1 MWLRKLCPAL
11 LFLGSLILF
20 LCTLAPTVTFVD
32 SGELIVTARNLG
44 VAHPPGF
51 PLYLLIAHLAT
62 LLPVGTV
69 AQRVHFASA
78 FSAAIAVAL
87 VYLVTTE
94 AILFRQELFAKQ
106 HSGKLRLRAKQTY
119 LPETFLLVP
128 GLVAGS
134 LAAFSRT
141 LWAYATVAEVY
152 TLNALLILLVFLLV
166 LRWRSRFL
174 DWKLSASPNA
184 QQPKSVSA
192 DKSRNPASGIPSESY
207 RSAGNGLLY
216 LAAFVFGLA
225 LGVHHITV
233 ALTLPAIAWL
243 VYKTKGA
250 EFFRSRQLLGAA
262 LACLLG
268 CAVYVYLPI
277 AASRSPL
284 LNWGNPDTPARFWT
298 HITGRQYQSNLSLSP
313 GQIRR
318 QAALHAKL
326 AFREFAWPWLPAGLV
341 LAGIGFHSLYRRD
354 RALLI
359 FLVLVIG
366 FNFLFAMTY
375 EIAEDKDAYS
385 LPIFLVIAIAAGV
398 GAYAVLAAAKK
409 RRGFVVAI
417 IFLIGPVLAFAANAR
432 INNRRDYHVAE
443 DYVGNIF
450 SSISPNGL
458 LLTSDWQVASPML
471 YFQEISGQRPDV
483 ICIDVLL
490 LKRSWYYAYL
500 ESKYPALMRQARNSV
515 QLFMEDLLSWEKDP
529 DAYQLD
535 PQLNQ
540 RIDARFNSMIA
551 TLVEKHLSTG
561 PVYSTTDV
569 VISPGGENQTLAKS
583 LLTRYQ
589 IVPQGLVFQLF
600 ADRGFHKA
608 ELPQLKMR
616 GLIDRSPAIN
626 EDQVVRQKV
635 IPVYAIMLVNCGRAF
650 AAQGDPGR
658 AMEAYRQ
665 AWEIDSSLVVERNL
679 LPPGISF

>member
-11 LFLGSLILF
+11 LFLGSLNLF
-20 LCTLAPTVTFVD
+20 LFTLAPTVTFVD
-32 SGELIVTARNLG
+32 SGELIVTAKNLG

-62 LLPVGTV
+62 LLPIGNV
-69 AQRVHFASA
+69 AQRVHFVSA
-78 FSAAIAVAL
+78 LSAAIAVVL
-87 VYLVTTE
+87 IYLVTSE
-94 AILFRQELFAKQ
+94 AILYRFKLSAKQ
-106 HSGKLRLRAKQTY
+106 HSGKLRPREKQNY
-119 LPETFLLVP
+119 LPEKFLFVP

-152 TLNALLILLVFLLV
+152 TLNAVLILVVLLLV

-174 DWKLSASPNA
+174 DWNLSANPNA
-184 QQPKSVSA
+184 QQLKSTSA
-192 DKSRNPASGIPSESY
+192 DRSGNQPSGIPSEPTKG
-207 RSAGNGLLY
+207 AGNGRLY

-243 VYKTKGA
+243 VYKTRGA
-250 EFFRSRQLLGAA
+250 KFFRSRHLPVTA

-277 AASRSPL
+277 SASRAPV

-313 GQIRR
+313 DQIRR
-318 QAALHAKL
+318 QAALYAKL
-326 AFREFAWPWLPAGLV
+326 VFREFAWPWFPAALV
-341 LAGIGFHSLYRRD
+341 LAGIGFYSLYRRD
-354 RALLI
+354 RTLLI
-359 FLVLVIG
+359 FLALVMG
-366 FNFLFAMTY
+366 FNFLFAMSY

-385 LPIFLVIAIAAGV
+385 LPVFLVIAIAAGI
-398 GAYAVLAAAKK
+398 GAHAVLAGTTK
-409 RRGFVVAI
+409 RRGFVAAI
-417 IFLIGPVLAFAANAR
+417 IILIGPVLAFAANVR
-432 INNRRDYHVAE
+432 INNRRDFHIAE

-458 LLTSDWQVASPML
+458 LLTSDWQVASPTL
-471 YFQEISGQRPDV
+471 YFQEISGQRPDL

-500 ESKYPALMRQARNSV
+500 ETKYPVLMQQARNIV
-515 QLFMEDLLSWEKDP
+515 RLFMEDLLQWEKDP
-529 DAYQLD
+529 DAYQVD

-551 TLVEKHLSTG
+551 TLVGKHLSTG
-561 PVYSTTDV
+561 PVYATTDV
-569 VISPGGENQTLAKS
+569 VISSGGENHTLAKS
-583 LLTRYQ
+583 LLESYQ

-608 ELPQLKMR
+608 ELPQLNMR

-635 IPVYAIMLVNCGRAF
+635 VPVYAIMLVNCGRAF
-650 AAQGDPGR
+650 ASQGDTGR
-658 AMEAYRQ
+658 AMEAFRQ
-665 AWEIDSSLVVERNL
+665 AWEIDSSLIVERNL
-679 LPPGISF
+679 LPPGVSF